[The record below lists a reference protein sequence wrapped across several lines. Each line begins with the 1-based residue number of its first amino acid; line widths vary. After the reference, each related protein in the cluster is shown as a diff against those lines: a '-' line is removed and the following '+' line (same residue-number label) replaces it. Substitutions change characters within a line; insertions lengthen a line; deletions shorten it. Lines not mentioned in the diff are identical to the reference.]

1 MTDMTVPAAARQ
13 LRELAL
19 SAACAAA
26 LRAAA
31 RLGVADALDD
41 APAPVDEIARAVK
54 ADPGALRRLL
64 RALASH
70 GIFAEVAGDRF
81 AHTEASRLLR
91 EDTPRGLRYT
101 TLWATEP
108 WTWELWPRLDEAVR
122 AGRGVFGDLHG
133 KDFFT
138 YLHQDAPESAA
149 VFDRA
154 MTQASALSAQAL
166 AEVLDLRGVRVVAD
180 VGGGQGS
187 VLRTLLERV
196 PALRGVLF
204 DLPEVIAGADRSLR
218 PGGALGDRARLVAGD
233 CRREVPVEADLYL
246 LKNVLEWDDD
256 STVATLRAI
265 ASSGRP
271 GARVVI
277 VENLV
282 DGSPEVR
289 FTTAMDLLL
298 LLNVGGRKHTRPGL
312 EALIGRAGLTLG
324 RVEPVNSYLHMITCV
339 VPA

>member
-1 MTDMTVPAAARQ
+1 MSDMTVPQAVRQ

-41 APAPVDEIARAVK
+41 DPASVDEIARTVK
-54 ADPGALRRLL
+54 ADAGALRRLL
-64 RALASH
+64 RALASN
-70 GIFAEVAGDRF
+70 GIFTEVTGDRF
-81 AHTEASRLLR
+81 AHTDASRLLR

-122 AGRGVFGDLHG
+122 AGRSVFGDLHDKG
-133 KDFFT
+133 FFE
-138 YLHQDAPESAA
+138 YLHEDAPESAA

-166 AEVLDLRGVRVVAD
+166 AGVLDLHGMAVVAD
-180 VGGGQGS
+180 VGGGQGG
-187 VLRTLLERV
+187 VLRALLERT

-204 DLPEVIAGADRSLR
+204 DLPEVIANADPCLR
-218 PGGALGDRARLVAGD
+218 PGGSLGDRVQLVAGD

-246 LKNVLEWDDD
+246 LKNVLEWDDE

-277 VENLV
+277 VENLI
-282 DGSPEVR
+282 DGSPELR

-298 LLNVGGRKHTRPGL
+298 LLNVGGRKHTRAGL
-312 EALIGRAGLTLG
+312 EDLIGQAGLILG
-324 RVEPVNSYLHMITCV
+324 RVEPVNSYLHMFTCV
-339 VPA
+339 VSA